1 MNLAIRIPPGLG
13 PKGAGRQS
21 PHKESLS
28 GIHVVNADP
37 VIVPM
42 NPRARDLV
50 ELLQLAAADLAELAV
65 RNLDLSIIT

>member
-1 MNLAIRIPPGLG
+1 
-13 PKGAGRQS
+13 
-21 PHKESLS
+21 
-28 GIHVVNADP
+28 
-37 VIVPM
+37 M

>member
-13 PKGAGRQS
+13 PKGAGGNHHIKQA
-21 PHKESLS
+21 LS
-28 GIHVVNADP
+28 GIHMIHADP

-50 ELLQLAAADLAELAV
+50 ELLQLAAADLADLAI
-65 RNLDLSIIT
+65 RDLDLSIIT

>member
-1 MNLAIRIPPGLG
+1 M
-13 PKGAGRQS
+13 
-21 PHKESLS
+21 
-28 GIHVVNADP
+28 IHADP